1 MSHIEGSNPPPSFPK
16 PAPTPAPPRAD
27 RPYIATLA
35 HATAH
40 EITALREARKRLGHA
55 AGINHGRQI
64 LDEMVREAE
73 QKLFLMATQMEAGHA

>member
-1 MSHIEGSNPPPSFPK
+1 MSQNSRINPPPSAPRPEP
-16 PAPTPAPPRAD
+16 PAAPPRAD
-27 RPYIATLA
+27 RPYIASLA

-40 EITALREARKRLGHA
+40 EITALREARKRLGRA